1 MQSGLVITI
10 GLILKQLNFTWKL
23 IEYGQHEKKNR
34 KYEIEYLFNFT
45 MVIMN
50 DIDKDFFSFFIVVE
64 KVNAKADIS
73 SLLQINFYKLHHR
86 IKILC

>member
-23 IEYGQHEKKNR
+23 IEYGQHAKHKK
-34 KYEIEYLFNFT
+34 KYKIEYLFNFT

-50 DIDKDFFSFFIVVE
+50 DIDKDFFP
-64 KVNAKADIS
+64 
-73 SLLQINFYKLHHR
+73 SLL
-86 IKILC
+86 

>member
-23 IEYGQHEKKNR
+23 IEYGQHAKHKK

-50 DIDKDFFSFFIVVE
+50 DIDKDFF
-64 KVNAKADIS
+64 
-73 SLLQINFYKLHHR
+73 LLYCSGKGQ
-86 IKILC
+86 C